1 MLKTPDFSLFDG
13 CKLEVRC
20 ALKKMHVAFNP
31 DSENYRNS
39 DDLEAAANKAERERR
54 LHALKKI
61 KISKG
66 IRKSELK
73 NIYKELFMIMD
84 MDDDLV
90 LNPDEFRLFMQAN
103 YDLHGVK
110 HDTGEIEATKIQQF
124 YDMID

>member
-1 MLKTPDFSLFDG
+1 
-13 CKLEVRC
+13 
-20 ALKKMHVAFNP
+20 MHVDFNP
-31 DSENYRNS
+31 QSENYKDD
-39 DDLEAAANKAERERR
+39 DDLESAAKKAERGRR
-54 LHALKKI
+54 LATLKQK

-73 NIYKELFMIMD
+73 GIYKELFMIMD

-110 HDTGEIEATKIQQF
+110 HDTSEIEASKIQQF